1 MVIPDDS
8 ENCAIFFSFNY
19 EALQFSSI
27 LSYSP
32 SVEGHVVVD
41 LTSVQFFWYVCNARG
56 SRFGGSRLTSI
67 TRNLEGGSFI
77 SPLLKGGLA
86 KRGFIEPSQADFLL
100 PPLVAGR

>member
-32 SVEGHVVVD
+32 SVEGHVVID
-41 LTSVQFFWYVCNARG
+41 LISVKILWYVCNSWG
-56 SRFGGSRLTSI
+56 SRFGGFRLVSI
-67 TRNLEGGSFI
+67 TRNLEGGSFT
-77 SPLLKGGLA
+77 SPLLQGGLA
-86 KRGFIEPSQADFLL
+86 KRGFNEPSQAVFLS
-100 PPLVAGR
+100 PPVGAGS